1 MIIHQHVICE
11 MTESAT
17 AVTVVASFRA
27 RDFLSSDIK
36 LTNKQPFACLKFSIA
51 LNSIL
56 TVMYH

>member
-1 MIIHQHVICE
+1 

-56 TVMYH
+56 TVMCH